1 MIRRYALFL
10 SYIGQDLYEDLNKL
24 GGKTE
29 GLIDGAISCG
39 KNPRLLSES
48 VEKLRRMDQINR
60 ELLNNTPRRRC
71 NPLPSMRK
79 RPS

>member
-1 MIRRYALFL
+1 MPLVGIVYDQKVSSFL

-24 GGKTE
+24 SKE
-29 GLIDGAISCG
+29 KLKVLIDGAISRG

-60 ELLNNTPRRRC
+60 ELLEQYAAPQA
-71 NPLPSMRK
+71 
-79 RPS
+79 

>member
-1 MIRRYALFL
+1 MGIVYDQKVSSFL

-24 GGKTE
+24 SEEKLKV
-29 GLIDGAISCG
+29 LIDGAISRG

-60 ELLNNTPRRRC
+60 ELLEQYAAPQV
-71 NPLPSMRK
+71 
-79 RPS
+79 